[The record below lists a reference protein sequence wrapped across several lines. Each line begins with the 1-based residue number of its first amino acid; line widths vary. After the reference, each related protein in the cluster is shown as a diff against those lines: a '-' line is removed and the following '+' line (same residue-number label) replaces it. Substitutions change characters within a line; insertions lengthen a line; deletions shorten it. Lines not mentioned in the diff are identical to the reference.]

1 MKNRAMDMGD
11 RRGCSAASISI
22 ALHDLS
28 PGGTERIAIRLANRW
43 AQAGRSVRLICGTDE
58 GALRGLVSP
67 AIGVEVLQ
75 PRVCRGPGSRGR
87 LARAVGA
94 ALVREPCD
102 VLFLPGNFHL
112 PVAACVTALPPPLR
126 PSVVAQL
133 SNALRR
139 PGRGPA
145 GQAIFEARTRWL
157 MRSVSCAIALSDAAR
172 IEADEVLRRRL
183 AIALPSPVLEDRVA
197 SPVPPPSGP
206 PLVVAIGRLV
216 EQKDFSLAIRAFAQV
231 SAPDARLVILGE
243 GAERPQLEKL
253 VASLG
258 LGRRVELAGY
268 VADVRPWLDRARC
281 LLLSSRYEGYP
292 AVVVEALA
300 AGRPIVATPCGGAM
314 ADLISTPQAGV
325 IAERRTPQA
334 LAAALE
340 RQLAAPC
347 PEPAALARQVAHHR
361 MGPVSAAYLDAFD
374 AARSAPPLEPLIQM
388 NSQTLP
394 GRAGDLEVLGL
405 APDVV
410 GLAR

>member
-1 MKNRAMDMGD
+1 MKNRAMDMGE
-11 RRGCSAASISI
+11 RRGCSASISI
-22 ALHDLS
+22 VLHDLS

-58 GALRGLVSP
+58 GALGGLISP
-67 AIGVEVLQ
+67 AIDVEVVH
-75 PRVCRGPGSRGR
+75 PRVGRGLGSRGR

-112 PVAACVTALPPPLR
+112 PVADCVTTLPPPLR

-139 PGRGPA
+139 PGRSRL
-145 GQAIFEARTRWL
+145 GQAIFEARTRRL

-172 IEADEVLRRRL
+172 NEADEVLGRRL
-183 AIALPSPVLEDRVA
+183 AIALPSPVLEDSVA
-197 SPVPPPSGP
+197 PPIAPPSGP
-206 PLVVAIGRLV
+206 PLIVAIGRLV

-231 SAPDARLVILGE
+231 SASDARLVILGE
-243 GAERPQLEKL
+243 GAERPQLAEL
-253 VASLG
+253 IASLG

-268 VADVRPWLDRARC
+268 VGDVRPWLDRARC

-300 AGRPIVATPCGGAM
+300 AGRPVVATPCGGSIV
-314 ADLISTPQAGV
+314 DLISTPQAGV

-340 RQLAAPC
+340 RQLAAPR
-347 PEPAALARQVAHHR
+347 PDPVALARQVAHHR
-361 MGPVSAAYLDAFD
+361 IGPVSTAYLHAFD
-374 AARSAPPLEPLIQM
+374 AARSSLPAEPLIQL
-388 NSQTLP
+388 NSWPLP
-394 GRAGDLEVLGL
+394 GRAGEADVF
-405 APDVV
+405 APMPDAMGVT
-410 GLAR
+410 R

>member
-1 MKNRAMDMGD
+1 MKNRAMDMGE
-11 RRGCSAASISI
+11 RRGCSASISI
-22 ALHDLS
+22 VLHDLS

-58 GALRGLVSP
+58 GALGGLISP
-67 AIGVEVLQ
+67 AIDVEVLY
-75 PRVCRGPGSRGR
+75 PRVRRGPGSRGR

-112 PVAACVTALPPPLR
+112 PVADCVTALPPPLR

-139 PGRGPA
+139 PGRGPL
-145 GQAIFEARTRWL
+145 GQAIFEARTRRL

-172 IEADEVLRRRL
+172 IEADEVLGRRL

-197 SPVPPPSGP
+197 PPLPPPSGP

-243 GAERPQLEKL
+243 GAERPQLAAL
-253 VASLG
+253 IASLG

-268 VADVRPWLDRARC
+268 VDDVRPWLDRARC

-300 AGRPIVATPCGGAM
+300 AGRPVVATPCGGSI
-314 ADLISTPQAGV
+314 ADLISAPQAGV
-325 IAERRTPQA
+325 IAERRTAQA

-340 RQLAAPC
+340 RQLAAPR
-347 PEPAALARQVAHHR
+347 PDPAALARQVAHHR
-361 MGPVSAAYLDAFD
+361 IGPVSAAYLGAFD
-374 AARSAPPLEPLIQM
+374 AARGSLLPEPLIQM
-388 NSQTLP
+388 SSRPLT
-394 GRAGDLEVLGL
+394 GRLHDLEVLTPT
-405 APDVV
+405 PDVV
-410 GLAR
+410 GVAR

>member
-11 RRGCSAASISI
+11 RRGCSASISI
-22 ALHDLS
+22 VLHDLS

-67 AIGVEVLQ
+67 AIDVEVLH
-75 PRVCRGPGSRGR
+75 PRVRRGPGSRGR

-94 ALVREPCD
+94 ALARAPCD

-112 PVAACVTALPPPLR
+112 PVAACVRALPPPLQ

-139 PGRGPA
+139 PGRGPG

-157 MRSVSCAIALSDAAR
+157 MRGVSRAIALSDAAR

-183 AIALPSPVLEDRVA
+183 ATTLPSPVLEDRVA
-197 SPVPPPSGP
+197 PPVPPPSGP

-243 GAERPQLEKL
+243 GGERRQLERL
-253 VASLG
+253 IASLG

-268 VADVRPWLDRARC
+268 VDDVRSWLDQARC
-281 LLLSSRYEGYP
+281 LLLSSRFEGYP

-300 AGRPIVATPCGGAM
+300 AGRPVVATPCGGAI

-325 IAERRTPQA
+325 IAERRTAQA

-340 RQLAAPC
+340 RQLAAPR
-347 PEPAALARQVAHHR
+347 PDPAALARQVAHHR
-361 MGPVSAAYLDAFD
+361 IGPVSTAYLHAFD
-374 AARSAPPLEPLIQM
+374 AARSSLPPEPLIRVT
-388 NSQTLP
+388 SRPPP
-394 GRAGDLEVLGL
+394 GRAGEVDVF
-405 APDVV
+405 APTPDPVGVV
-410 GLAR
+410 R